1 MADFQP
7 FRGLRYA
14 PDVAGDAGALLSPPY
29 DVIDARQ
36 RDALL
41 ERSPYN
47 VVRLELSASS
57 VGASDPAPYEAA
69 ARTLREWRAT
79 GVLVQDP
86 TPSFYVYTQEFD
98 HEGARRRRTALL
110 GRLRLEPWSTG
121 VVRPHEETGR
131 AAKEDRLQ
139 LLRHLRTNVSPLM
152 SLYRDPLGRLLEAIG
167 PLGVPAI
174 EATTPDGE
182 RHTLHVI
189 NDDAVGLVAAA
200 LRETTLY
207 LADGHH
213 RYETALAY
221 RDECRAR
228 ASSWSG
234 GEPENFVLMALVAA
248 EDPGLVLL
256 PTHRLVRPARMP
268 DDLLARFERY
278 FDIEDAT
285 PKSYDGTALLRL
297 LARLA
302 AAGQSG
308 TAFGALGLEEGRL
321 HLLRLRDIAAARA
334 LMPEGSSAW
343 RSLDVNVLEYAV
355 LRQTLGMNDAGTI
368 DYTEDARR
376 AFEEV
381 AAGRWPLAFL
391 LNPTP
396 VDQVL
401 AVADVGE
408 RMPRKS
414 TYFYPKLATGL
425 VLYAFD

>member
-1 MADFQP
+1 M
-7 FRGLRYA
+7 
-14 PDVAGDAGALLSPPY
+14 
-29 DVIDARQ
+29 IDARQ
-36 RDALL
+36 RAALL

-47 VVRLELSASS
+47 VVRLELSAGG
-57 VGASDPAPYEAA
+57 VGASDPSPYQAA
-69 ARTLREWRAT
+69 ARTLREWRET
-79 GVLVQDP
+79 GVLVQDR

-139 LLRHLRTNVSPLM
+139 LLRHLRANVSPLLA
-152 SLYRDPLGRLLEAIG
+152 LYRDPAGRLREAIG
-167 PLGVPAI
+167 PLGMPAL

-182 RHTLHVI
+182 RHTLYVI
-189 NDDAVGLVAAA
+189 SDDAVGLVSAA

-207 LADGHH
+207 MADGHH

-228 ASSWSG
+228 AASWSG
-234 GEPENFVLMALVAA
+234 EEPENFVLAALVAA

-256 PTHRLVRPARMP
+256 PTHRLVRPASMP
-268 DDLLARFERY
+268 DDLIARLSRL

-302 AAGQSG
+302 AAGRSG
-308 TAFGALGLEEGRL
+308 AAFGALGLEEGRL
-321 HLLRLRDIAAARA
+321 HLLRLRDTAAARA
-334 LMPEGSSAW
+334 LMPAGSRAW
-343 RSLDVNVLEYAV
+343 QSLDVNVLEYAV
-355 LRQTLGMNDAGTI
+355 LRDALAMDRSGQVE
-368 DYTEDARR
+368 YTEDAQR

-381 AAGRWPLAFL
+381 ETGRWPLAFL

-401 AVADVGE
+401 AVADAGE

-414 TYFYPKLATGL
+414 TYFSPKLATGL
-425 VLYAFD
+425 VLYAFE